1 MSEATAPAKHEL
13 SYDQAVAEFVDY
25 LTEYR
30 SFSKWTVRAYGTDLR
45 MLREFLENR
54 VGRVPRPT
62 ELTRELIV
70 QFGVS
75 LRGAAPLTLRR
86 KYACISSFFGFLQDM
101 GYATANPARRL
112 PLPKVTQPV
121 PVFLSEE
128 MAQRLIAAA
137 DSPWTRAA
145 VVLLLSTGIR
155 RSEAVAITLDDLDLE
170 NRQLLIRGKGDKQRV
185 VPLTDQVVEAI
196 QAYLPHRTKTQSRH
210 LFVSAYGGHPLHGRC
225 INRMLKIV
233 IRKAGMEDQG
243 ITPHKLRHTFA
254 THLIRNGVDIRTVQ
268 ELLGHADLE
277 TTAKYL
283 HSDTRTKQSAVGKLN
298 GLLGDERAGPDQSLA
313 PSKATES
320 SDSLHDPDIS
330 PRYTTV
336 QEEPTARSA

>member
-1 MSEATAPAKHEL
+1 MTQAATTDGL
-13 SYDQAVAEFVDY
+13 SYDEAVAEFLDY
-25 LTEYR
+25 LKEYR

-101 GYATANPARRL
+101 GYAQANPDRRL
-112 PLPKVTQPV
+112 PLPRVSEYV
-121 PVFLSEE
+121 PVYLTEE
-128 MAQRLIAAA
+128 MAQKLIAAA
-137 DSPWTRAA
+137 DSPWTKAA

-155 RSEAVAITLDDLDLE
+155 RSEAVGITLDDLDLE
-170 NRQLLIRGKGDKQRV
+170 ERQLLIRGKGGKERV
-185 VPLTDQVVEAI
+185 VPLTDQAVEAI
-196 QAYLPHRTKTQSRH
+196 QAYLPHRTKTQSRY
-210 LFVSAYGGHPLHGRC
+210 LFVSAWKGQPLHGRC

-233 IRKAGMEDQG
+233 VGKGGLAGQG

-254 THLIRNGVDIRTVQ
+254 THLIRNGVDVRTVQ

-283 HSDTRTKQSAVGKLN
+283 HSDVRTKMTAVGKLG
-298 GLLGDERAGPDQSLA
+298 GLLGDTTSPAQPQDEDEAVAEAANVDGAPASAGG
-313 PSKATES
+313 
-320 SDSLHDPDIS
+320 
-330 PRYTTV
+330 R
-336 QEEPTARSA
+336 PT

>member
-1 MSEATAPAKHEL
+1 MTEAAATNEL
-13 SYDQAVAEFVDY
+13 SYDDAVAEFLDY
-25 LTEYR
+25 LKEYR
-30 SFSKWTVRAYGTDLR
+30 SFSRWTVRAYGTDLR
-45 MLREFLENR
+45 MLREFLEKR
-54 VGRVPRPT
+54 LGRVPRPT

-128 MAQRLIAAA
+128 MAQKLIAAA
-137 DSPWTRAA
+137 DSPWTKAA

-155 RSEAVAITLDDLDLE
+155 RSEAVGITLDDLNLE
-170 NRQLLIRGKGDKQRV
+170 ERQLLIRGKGDKERV
-185 VPLTDQVVEAI
+185 VPLTDQVVETI

-210 LFVSAYGGHPLHGRC
+210 LFVSAWKGHPLHGRC

-233 IRKAGMEDQG
+233 IQKAGLEGQG

-254 THLIRNGVDIRTVQ
+254 THLIRNGVDVRTVQ
-268 ELLGHADLE
+268 ELLGHADIQ
-277 TTAKYL
+277 TTARYL
-283 HSDTRTKQSAVGKLN
+283 HSDTRTKQAAVGRLN
-298 GLLGDERAGPDQSLA
+298 GLLGNGQSEVTM
-313 PSKATES
+313 PTEVGTLTDAS
-320 SDSLHDPDIS
+320 SPLH
-330 PRYTTV
+330 
-336 QEEPTARSA
+336 SADTPEL